1 MYTLIHTNDTVVKY
15 GVKEEMN
22 ILLNQLK
29 KHKIKQLR
37 ILNFNGPSC
46 KRSLKFTCTK
56 NQKLIK

>member
-29 KHKIKQLR
+29 KHKIKQ
-37 ILNFNGPSC
+37 
-46 KRSLKFTCTK
+46 
-56 NQKLIK
+56 